1 MNMTAFWIT
10 WFVLSAILRLASNHQ
25 MNKRVNRMHELNEQ
39 LKGDK

>member
-10 WFVLSAILRLASNHQ
+10 WFVLSAALKLYSNHQ
-25 MNKRVNRMHELNEQ
+25 MNKQLGKMHELNKQ